1 MGVSSFWGG
10 TRENSPNG
18 LVGGVETSVTTSIE
32 SPGSMDGTS
41 KAVRLVQRRKAPRG
55 AAWRSIGVGCE
66 RVSPRLV
73 MLTLIRTRPG
83 AMLQKLMSVRSTTR
97 SAEKRSDK
105 KRSAE
110 KGRAEV
116 GRSRSDDVMTNPP
129 MGSRWPREILP
140 ILEGQASKANG
151 QRVIAAGSEPL
162 ETDRGKLLGRLAL
175 VQEFVTGPVFDLV
188 IGAGPEPVAAAVA
201 DQDVGQAIVQDA
213 QVVEHECA
221 IGPAAVANVID
232 PILVAISRRPL
243 IENRL
248 QRRIILVMGCGT
260 ADQDVVACIAVEL
273 VVAIAPDEDVASEAG
288 DELVVAIAAD
298 EDVVAQAADQRVVAG
313 LAVEMVI

>member
-1 MGVSSFWGG
+1 MAVSSFWGG

-105 KRSAE
+105 KRSAKKRSAAKRSAE

-116 GRSRSDDVMTNPP
+116 GRSRCDDVMTNPP
-129 MGSRWPREILP
+129 TGSGWSREILQ
-140 ILEGQASKANG
+140 ILEGEASKAN
-151 QRVIAAGSEPL
+151 
-162 ETDRGKLLGRLAL
+162 
-175 VQEFVTGPVFDLV
+175 
-188 IGAGPEPVAAAVA
+188 
-201 DQDVGQAIVQDA
+201 
-213 QVVEHECA
+213 
-221 IGPAAVANVID
+221 
-232 PILVAISRRPL
+232 
-243 IENRL
+243 
-248 QRRIILVMGCGT
+248 
-260 ADQDVVACIAVEL
+260 
-273 VVAIAPDEDVASEAG
+273 
-288 DELVVAIAAD
+288 
-298 EDVVAQAADQRVVAG
+298 
-313 LAVEMVI
+313 